1 MHIFT
6 VIKHETRRKKL
17 GHMYFP
23 QQGVKIR
30 GHSGSRQ
37 KNYQDRVISSTLAK
51 NSSTIQFKD
60 SEFWDC
66 DREDIISFY

>member
-6 VIKHETRRKKL
+6 FITHETRLKKM

-23 QQGVKIR
+23 QQDIKIR
-30 GHSGSRQ
+30 GHSGSRE
-37 KNYQDRVISSTLAK
+37 KNYQDRVTSSTLAK

-60 SEFWDC
+60 FEFWNC
-66 DREDIISFY
+66 DSEDITSFC